1 MPGLVRLEAFQQ
13 NFTGTVS
20 AGTIALATPAV
31 VNLPSGGPPTVSVVS
46 VAGVP
51 IPANP
56 TGSFQIPDASINQS
70 TPATVAIQA
79 SNIPLGTVVTL
90 YISSENGPDMTL
102 QTSALAGSVASS
114 TASASVTFPPGF
126 SRGYVRAKWTQ

>member
-1 MPGLVRLEAFQQ
+1 
-13 NFTGTVS
+13 
-20 AGTIALATPAV
+20 
-31 VNLPSGGPPTVSVVS
+31 

-102 QTSALAGSVASS
+102 QTSARAGLGRINSARLARVRLGTAWLGKVGSA
-114 TASASVTFPPGF
+114 GL
-126 SRGYVRAKWTQ
+126 G